1 MQDLGL
7 FKNLHTRVLEFKG
20 LNTEYEN
27 RKQELLGKIS
37 AIEKENKLLEES
49 LALAKKCLDEALK
62 LKDSIESLPQQ
73 GLLAVFEKDIKFKLE
88 EVKDPSGS
96 IKGLKPKFSTSGD
109 NFVDPKDDFSAG
121 ICDVASIFLHIGFLL
136 MSPTAKFIL
145 FDEPLSKLNIE
156 YWNKLEPVFE
166 QIIDSTG
173 SQMVF
178 VTHQP
183 SPLGKVY
190 KVSMESDISSVKVI
204 DYDNFSD

>member
-1 MQDLGL
+1 MMYTDLL
-7 FKNLHTRVLEFKG
+7 NKVLEFKG
-20 LNTEYEN
+20 VTT
-27 RKQELLGKIS
+27 ELLNQEQEIKNKIETLVS
-37 AIEKENKLLEES
+37 ENKLLEES
-49 LALAKKCLDEALK
+49 ISLTKKCLDEALK

-73 GLLAVFEKDIKFKLE
+73 GLLAVFEKDIKFKLD
-88 EVKDPSGS
+88 EVKDTSGF
-96 IKGLKPKFSTSGD
+96 IKGLKPKFSTFGD

-156 YWNKLEPVFE
+156 YWNKLGPIFQ
-166 QIIDSTG
+166 QIVESTG
-173 SQMVF
+173 TQIVI

-190 KVSMESDISSVKVI
+190 KVSMDKNISSVQVI
-204 DYDNFSD
+204 NYDNFSD